1 MATLPV
7 FRPSSIRNPIAI
19 PTVLRFPPAL
29 RDNRFHVVGEDNYFI
44 CDNMRCRRIARFN
57 SPEMPFDGQYEE
69 YDGSLP
75 CASLHALWEEGYNFM
90 WYCTNCDAEHFGLT
104 STEADLEHTRK
115 LLGLRFHPYVS
126 ETNDNLD
133 PDATPHGMETPDEV
147 SSSKAALH
155 HATMSVNLQFS
166 PNDDTMEP
174 FATPPATQ
182 TPHGRLPYESVKT
195 VSPRRLP
202 WKLQDDRFNLVQKE
216 RWFVCDPCHLVVK
229 FNKQGL
235 PFDGSWLHSKAGVP
249 CCTHRGLWVAGE
261 NYLWYC
267 TKCHAELQGM
277 FTNRLILRLV
287 RAKLSILHHG
297 ANRNAAW
304 MRMLHG
310 GTYGKSHRKCR

>member
-1 MATLPV
+1 M
-7 FRPSSIRNPIAI
+7 
-19 PTVLRFPPAL
+19 
-29 RDNRFHVVGEDNYFI
+29 
-44 CDNMRCRRIARFN
+44 ARFN

-75 CASLHALWEEGYNFM
+75 CASLHALWEEGYNFI
-90 WYCTNCDAEHFGLT
+90 WYCTKCHAEHFGLT
-104 STEADLEHTRK
+104 SKEADLEHTRM

-133 PDATPHGMETPDEV
+133 SDATPPGMETPDDV
-147 SSSKAALH
+147 SSSKAALDP
-155 HATMSVNLQFS
+155 ATMSVDLQFS

-174 FATPPATQ
+174 VATPPATQ
-182 TPHGRLPYESVKT
+182 TPHGRLPYESVKP
-195 VSPRRLP
+195 VSHRRFP
-202 WKLQDDRFNLVQKE
+202 WKLQDDRFNPVQKE
-216 RWFVCDPCHLVVK
+216 RWFLCDRCHLVVK

-235 PFDGSWLHSKAGVP
+235 PFDGSWLNSKAGVP
-249 CCTHRGLWVAGE
+249 CCTHRGLWLAGE

-277 FTNRLILRLV
+277 FTDSLSLRLV
-287 RAKLSILHHG
+287 RAKLGILHHG
-297 ANRNAAW
+297 ANRNERW